1 MVTVMGTR
9 PEMIRLSRVVARL
22 DRSTAH
28 VVVHTGQNYDYE
40 LNEIFYDDL
49 GLRRP
54 DHFLN
59 ADTSS
64 LGATLGDILTK
75 TETVLQRERPHAMLV
90 LGDTNSC
97 ISAVMARRM
106 KIPVYH
112 MEAGNRCFDE
122 NVPEEVNRRVVDH
135 VADYNLV
142 YTEYARRNLL
152 SEGIHPSRIMLT
164 GSPMREV
171 LDHHRT
177 AISRS
182 DALIRQGFAEGGY
195 LLVSLH
201 REENVDDPARLSSV
215 LRALRVLGAE
225 YGLPLLVST
234 HPRTRKRLEHQPT
247 ELTEKLVL
255 HPPFGFTDYVR
266 LQQSARV
273 VLSDSGTISEES
285 TLLGFPAVTLRD
297 SIERPEAI
305 DTGGIVCTGVDTDA
319 IVGAVAIV
327 LDQYER
333 EGRPAT
339 PAEYL
344 IPDTSRRVVNFIRS
358 TVHNRRFRET
368 SPESPCSSL

>member
-1 MVTVMGTR
+1 MGTR
-9 PEMIRLSRVVARL
+9 PEMIRLSRLVARL

-28 VVVHTGQNYDYE
+28 VVIHTGQNYDFE
-40 LNEIFYDDL
+40 LNEIFFEDL

-59 ADTSS
+59 VDTSS
-64 LGATLGDILTK
+64 LGATLGDILAK
-75 TETVLQRERPHAMLV
+75 TEGVLERERPHAMLV

-122 NVPEEVNRRVVDH
+122 NVPEEVNRRLVDH

-142 YTEYARRNLL
+142 YTEHARRNLL
-152 SEGIHPSRIMLT
+152 SEGIHPSRIVLT

-171 LDHHRT
+171 LDHHQA
-177 AISRS
+177 AIASS
-182 DALIRQGFAEGGY
+182 DALRRQGLVDDEY
-195 LLVSLH
+195 MLVSLH
-201 REENVDDPARLSSV
+201 REENVDNPARLSSV
-215 LRALRVLGAE
+215 LAALRALGEA
-225 YGLPLLVST
+225 YGLPVLVST

-247 ELTEKLVL
+247 ELTEKLIL

-285 TLLGFPAVTLRD
+285 TMLGFPAVTLRD

-305 DTGGIVCTGVDTDA
+305 DTGGIVCTGIDTDA
-319 IVGAVAIV
+319 IVDAVAIV
-327 LDQYER
+327 LDQYEQ
-333 EGRPAT
+333 EGRPAI

-344 IPDTSRRVVNFIRS
+344 ISDTSRRVINFIRS
-358 TVHNRRFRET
+358 TVHLGKRPGRGT
-368 SPESPCSSL
+368 SSV

>member
-1 MVTVMGTR
+1 MSSRRPIKVVTVMGTR
-9 PEMIRLSRVVARL
+9 PEMIRLSRVIARL

-40 LNEIFYDDL
+40 LNEIFFDDL

-59 ADTSS
+59 ADCSS
-64 LGATLGDILTK
+64 LGATLGDILAK
-75 TETVLQRERPHAMLV
+75 TEDVLVREQPHAMLV

-106 KIPVYH
+106 RIPVYH

-122 NVPEEVNRRVVDH
+122 NVPEETNRRLVDH

-142 YTEYARRNLL
+142 YTEHARRNLL

-164 GSPMREV
+164 GSPMREI
-171 LDHHRT
+171 LNHHRT
-177 AISRS
+177 AISSS
-182 DALIRQGFAEGGY
+182 DALRRQGLVEGEY
-195 LLVSLH
+195 MLVSLH
-201 REENVDDPARLSSV
+201 REENVDNPVRLSSV
-215 LRALRVLGAE
+215 LGALQVLNEE
-225 YGLPLLVST
+225 YGLPMLVST

-247 ELTEKLVL
+247 ELTEKLIL
-255 HPPFGFTDYVR
+255 RPPFGFTDYVR

-285 TLLGFPAVTLRD
+285 TILGFPAVTLRD

-305 DTGGIVCTGVDTDA
+305 DTGGIVCAGVDTDA
-319 IVGAVAIV
+319 IVDAVAIV
-327 LDQYER
+327 LDQYEH
-333 EGRPAT
+333 ESRPAIPT
-339 PAEYL
+339 DYL

-358 TVHNRRFRET
+358 TVHNRRFR
-368 SPESPCSSL
+368 